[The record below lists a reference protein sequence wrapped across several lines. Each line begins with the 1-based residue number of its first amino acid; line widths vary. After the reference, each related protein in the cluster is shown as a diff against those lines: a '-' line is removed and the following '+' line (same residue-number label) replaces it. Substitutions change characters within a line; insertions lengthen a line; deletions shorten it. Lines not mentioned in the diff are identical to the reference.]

1 MKKLVI
7 IFLLAIL
14 AGCGTRKVDQN
25 KSLDKLKAES
35 FTTSSDFLHS
45 QNADFEFAY
54 NKGYTYIKEPTQYGI
69 KETFTQKNEAVQKI
83 KYIEVARYIDS
94 VRYINITSYK
104 TEKIKKTQND
114 GVSSW
119 VWIVG
124 LFFVFLFLVILNWK
138 AILKQ

>member
-1 MKKLVI
+1 MKKSVT

-14 AGCGTRKVDQN
+14 AGCGTRKVNQT
-25 KSLDKLKAES
+25 KAVDKLKSES
-35 FTTSSDFLHS
+35 FTASSDFLHS
-45 QNADFEFAY
+45 QSADFEFAY

-83 KYIEVARYIDS
+83 KYIEVARYRDS
-94 VRYINITSYK
+94 IQYINITSYK

-124 LFFVFLFLVILNWK
+124 LFFVFLFLIVLNWK

>member
-1 MKKLVI
+1 MKKSVI
-7 IFLLAIL
+7 IFLLVIL

-45 QNADFEFAY
+45 KSADIEFAY

-104 TEKIKKTQND
+104 TEKIKKTQNE

-124 LFFVFLFLVILNWK
+124 LFFVFLFLIILNWK
-138 AILKQ
+138 TILKQ